1 MCIFVIIGSI
11 IDCYDITNNLIQS
24 LHTSEG
30 VTGLTDVVCAAHSS
44 PGPSQYH
51 YHLHLQSSQSD
62 HHNNTAPLSD
72 LLHPQHCWNPWSEWE
87 EVLGN
92 LNQQAADERV
102 ILVGAGAPT
111 PQLFNITTRLIHRPT
126 ILIDPLLI
134 PFYKHLIY
142 RLSLPNLIS
151 VEKSQLCRH

>member
-30 VTGLTDVVCAAHSS
+30 VTGLTDVVCVAHSS

-62 HHNNTAPLSD
+62 HNNIAPSLSD
-72 LLHPQHCWNPWSEWE
+72 LLHLSYIPASESE

-92 LNQQAADERV
+92 MKQNAADERV
-102 ILVGAGAPT
+102 ILVRADAPT
-111 PQLFNITTRLIHRPT
+111 PQLFNNTTTEAHSLTDNFDRSLFN
-126 ILIDPLLI
+126 
-134 PFYKHLIY
+134 PFHNFQRTSNHLIWM
-142 RLSLPNLIS
+142 
-151 VEKSQLCRH
+151 EKL

>member
-1 MCIFVIIGSI
+1 MCIFVFIGSI

-30 VTGLTDVVCAAHSS
+30 VTGLTDVVSVAHSS

-62 HHNNTAPLSD
+62 HNNTAPLAD
-72 LLHPQHCWNPWSEWE
+72 LLHSQHCWNPSSESE

-102 ILVGAGAPT
+102 ILV
-111 PQLFNITTRLIHRPT
+111 
-126 ILIDPLLI
+126 
-134 PFYKHLIY
+134 
-142 RLSLPNLIS
+142 
-151 VEKSQLCRH
+151 